1 MNNKNNIYL
10 KEIEENHNHSLFEEI
25 FLRRK
30 SDSSK
35 VALFYRGTK
44 ITYGELE
51 NKVYEYAKALK
62 SSGIKK
68 DDEIAICMSNC
79 PELVYLLGA
88 ISIIGAQ
95 ANIFGDEF
103 DRKYI
108 TEIINECSADIMFV
122 TDNLYK
128 NIEESINNSKVKDI
142 IVISLTDSLINNK
155 NPYDELENKWY
166 DFKNRAIT
174 IVNNDKSIKLISNF
188 IEEGKNYEGNITEI
202 VNLNDVYT
210 TTYSSGSTNTSR
222 PKGIVHDVKSYVV
235 MGTYHDPEKSKVP
248 SMKKLRM
255 LSHIPSHSNTNIQS
269 CITDP
274 LMQGAEVALEP
285 IYNEEHFIYS
295 LLINKPSFVTATRSF
310 YVRLADDILY
320 DDKFK
325 KVKMPFLLVPMIV
338 GEPNSLGEEKYI
350 NKSLRK
356 VNAGSQFT
364 HLPISPVTIS
374 IAGGDCEHGGLF
386 FVLFKSLQEKK
397 LNYLL
402 GKEQKGLRT
411 YEMVEVAVLNEN
423 GEYCKPGEMGRLVA
437 NSPCTMLYYRNNL
450 EATEKFNMK
459 DAYGKNWGD
468 CSVYGYID
476 KYSDIHMKG
485 RINPQDKIPPFQIA
499 DIVSLDTKNI
509 LSCEVI
515 RTNDKYVIHFR
526 TMPNRKIK
534 DKEKLILSIY
544 NRCLKYFNKEI
555 VETFIY
561 NERSTF
567 PLTGCGKR
575 SNRAL
580 QSEEIPRTALIVNEE
595 NEQLQV
601 SEYYKENSKK
611 RIKKL

>member
-35 VALFYRGTK
+35 VALFYRGAK

-68 DDEIAICMSNC
+68 GDEIAICMSNC

-248 SMKKLRM
+248 SM
-255 LSHIPSHSNTNIQS
+255 
-269 CITDP
+269 
-274 LMQGAEVALEP
+274 
-285 IYNEEHFIYS
+285 
-295 LLINKPSFVTATRSF
+295 
-310 YVRLADDILY
+310 
-320 DDKFK
+320 
-325 KVKMPFLLVPMIV
+325 
-338 GEPNSLGEEKYI
+338 
-350 NKSLRK
+350 
-356 VNAGSQFT
+356 
-364 HLPISPVTIS
+364 
-374 IAGGDCEHGGLF
+374 
-386 FVLFKSLQEKK
+386 
-397 LNYLL
+397 
-402 GKEQKGLRT
+402 
-411 YEMVEVAVLNEN
+411 
-423 GEYCKPGEMGRLVA
+423 
-437 NSPCTMLYYRNNL
+437 
-450 EATEKFNMK
+450 
-459 DAYGKNWGD
+459 
-468 CSVYGYID
+468 
-476 KYSDIHMKG
+476 
-485 RINPQDKIPPFQIA
+485 
-499 DIVSLDTKNI
+499 
-509 LSCEVI
+509 
-515 RTNDKYVIHFR
+515 
-526 TMPNRKIK
+526 
-534 DKEKLILSIY
+534 
-544 NRCLKYFNKEI
+544 
-555 VETFIY
+555 
-561 NERSTF
+561 
-567 PLTGCGKR
+567 
-575 SNRAL
+575 
-580 QSEEIPRTALIVNEE
+580 
-595 NEQLQV
+595 
-601 SEYYKENSKK
+601 
-611 RIKKL
+611 